1 MSLEKE
7 NIIQL
12 FQPKFLWNRK
22 TSNCNMVNEATEK
35 VRNNLAKHRI

>member
-7 NIIQL
+7 IIHL